1 MTLTELLLILL
12 VLTLVL
18 FFLRMSRQRKK
29 NALYARLDFLRPAQ
43 EAEAGTSRI
52 PWQELS
58 KPEVRIAAAGVVV
71 SLAVAFFFNLP
82 VWSLVL
88 LLCIVCPAAW
98 FLVRRYRLRRFR
110 AEFAERFPEAVDSL
124 TRAVQAGV
132 PLERALASIGAIFEG
147 EMAHRFQHLVQQMEI
162 GVSFKEAL
170 DAFAAGLDLPDVDYF
185 CAVLVLHRETGSQIT
200 PMLLSLSRTLSERRV
215 VARKLKALT
224 AESRAAARVLS
235 FLPLFII
242 GLQAL
247 LNPQQLQ
254 FLINDPLGR
263 IVIGYCTLSMAA
275 GILIIRRMSRLSD

>member
-1 MTLTELLLILL
+1 MSMTEILLIAILL
-12 VLTLVL
+12 ALT
-18 FFLRMSRQRKK
+18 FFFIRLAGARRKK
-29 NALYARLDFLRPAQ
+29 VLYARLDFLRSDR
-43 EAEAGTSRI
+43 AEVAKKSRI

-58 KPEVRIAAAGVVV
+58 RPEVRIAAGGVLISIV
-71 SLAVAFFFNLP
+71 VAFFFNLP
-82 VWSLVL
+82 VWLIVL
-88 LLCIVCPAAW
+88 LLFIVCPAAW
-98 FLVRRYRLRRFR
+98 YLVRQYRLQRFR
-110 AEFAERFPEAVDSL
+110 AEFAAHFPEAVDGL

-132 PLERALASIGAIFEG
+132 PLERALASICAIFDG
-147 EMAHRFQHLVQQMEI
+147 EMANRFQTLVQQMEI
-162 GVSFKEAL
+162 GISFKEAL
-170 DAFAAGLDLPDVDYF
+170 DNFSAGLDLPDVDYF

-200 PMLLSLSRTLSERRV
+200 PMLISLSKTLSERRV

-263 IVIGYCTLSMAA
+263 IVLGYCTLSMAA
-275 GILIIRRMSRLSD
+275 GILIIQRMSRLSE